1 MEHTM
6 KTFNVSEERNLRDLG
21 GYPGE
26 NGRRIR
32 PGLLYRSG
40 ALHLFHKEEL
50 DVLRTLGIHTIL
62 DLREAFSWKK
72 KPDPEIG
79 AVHAQYDGKPSK
91 GAEQIDFTERG
102 FSLTGQKAKDQLS
115 RLYTYYEDMP
125 FGYDAFH
132 VMMKELK
139 EGNTPFLFHCTK
151 GKDRTGVAALIL
163 LLALG
168 ADAET
173 AIEDYLYSNT
183 ARASL
188 IKAKMK
194 EARQI
199 HPEDSDYLELRYLQ
213 EGVRQEV
220 AERVIDG
227 IITRCGS
234 FEGYMNQ
241 EYGWSEEDIHV
252 FREQFLE

>member
-1 MEHTM
+1 
-6 KTFNVSEERNLRDLG
+6 
-21 GYPGE
+21 
-26 NGRRIR
+26 
-32 PGLLYRSG
+32 
-40 ALHLFHKEEL
+40 
-50 DVLRTLGIHTIL
+50 
-62 DLREAFSWKK
+62 
-72 KPDPEIG
+72 
-79 AVHAQYDGKPSK
+79 
-91 GAEQIDFTERG
+91 
-102 FSLTGQKAKDQLS
+102 
-115 RLYTYYEDMP
+115 MP

-234 FEGYMNQ
+234 FEGYLNQ